1 MAGTQTNYTGP
12 TKIYRASQGPMPA
25 SAYTQSH
32 GGVIYVDL
40 TDAMKRL
47 TVAFNVYGDEVKHR
61 ALYNAINKLG
71 DKLLTD
77 ILGAKRSGVLAL
89 MVEPKGGARGRQ
101 LTLRVGR
108 LRTPFTPNRPKSIS
122 RAADRKPTTGRCS
135 ARCALWPE
143 KTIS

>member
-1 MAGTQTNYTGP
+1 MMAGTQTNYTGP

-61 ALYNAINKLG
+61 AL
-71 DKLLTD
+71 
-77 ILGAKRSGVLAL
+77 
-89 MVEPKGGARGRQ
+89 
-101 LTLRVGR
+101 
-108 LRTPFTPNRPKSIS
+108 
-122 RAADRKPTTGRCS
+122 
-135 ARCALWPE
+135 
-143 KTIS
+143 